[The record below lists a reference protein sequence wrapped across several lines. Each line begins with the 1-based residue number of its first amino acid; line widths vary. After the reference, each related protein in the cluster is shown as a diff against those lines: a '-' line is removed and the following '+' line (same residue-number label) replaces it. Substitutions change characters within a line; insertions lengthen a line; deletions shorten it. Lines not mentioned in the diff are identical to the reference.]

1 MPKCTSLL
9 YKQRIRIAVSLRK
22 QKFGKNCSLPI
33 TEILKNKSED
43 FFSISFDWEFF
54 PFNMSSLSHLHPVI
68 GSDGCAIKFCF
79 SVFVEFEQFLQIMNV
94 VMCICK

>member
-22 QKFGKNCSLPI
+22 QKFGQNCSLPI

-43 FFSISFDWEFF
+43 FFSISFDWEF
-54 PFNMSSLSHLHPVI
+54 V
-68 GSDGCAIKFCF
+68 GSDGCAIKFYF